1 MRTRRRSS
9 STLPPIAEFDPEE
22 MARAMAESRR
32 YAHPGGYVSALGLE
46 TPGAGPSGHSSGSG
60 RSVGMAREETRG
72 APGGRGGK
80 APAQSMVTRLEF
92 PASSVSVPPPLP
104 PKTRPASIASIASTW
119 SYHAPPGTG
128 RALPVSPSSS
138 SSSASSSR
146 STSPT
151 KSLFSSASS
160 TLYSASSLSGSSHSP
175 TRSTSPTKSSTRP
188 LPVPTP
194 RSVPSS
200 VLSPSS
206 PTKGRPLPV
215 PTPKTPGGMTLLP
228 TSPPSPKSPTS
239 PDPPRTPSSART
251 ARAVPLPFS
260 PSSARTARAIPLPTS
275 PSSAR
280 TARDVPLPTS
290 PSSAR
295 TARAMPLPPSP
306 SPSRYSY
313 RESAELDHEDEID
326 VEEDS
331 GYGSRSTTPT
341 PLPLS
346 GLRSPALEHPGGS
359 QRLSPL
365 SVTRGLRTP
374 SVVSAP
380 SASSGSRT
388 PSSGGLSTKPSFSS
402 LLTKVAE
409 SARHERLDGALERL
423 VEVTTGSAYAASIR
437 SAATSLKSGKSR
449 HSTREDSANTAEA
462 LAKLHFIATSPFACQ
477 NPGCGA
483 VIPAVSLEG
492 MSFPPASDVPPALI
506 VSLLH
511 AHCTSCTQT
520 HCRGCGVPTACPAA
534 CSPCAVISRHCAAA
548 RALGGLTA
556 LIAFD
561 RAHILT
567 REPGRIADKP
577 LLAPLSALAYFL
589 DPCTDS
595 DGQQPP
601 LDTDPALPVL
611 LRHSRVPGYAAGLL
625 RTTDFGAWMTRAPAY
640 TAVLRLLRFAPT
652 HRPMSRRAVSG
663 AGTGAWYRSRNPA
676 VIQMADSGEEDV
688 GESLSLQD
696 LIRQLEPVRMGLLK
710 LTEMSKFRPTLEK
723 AHALCD
729 AVLYLQLQDVLAEE
743 DI

>member
-92 PASSVSVPPPLP
+92 PASSVIDMELP
-104 PKTRPASIASIASTW
+104 R
-119 SYHAPPGTG
+119 APWDGTG
-128 RALPVSPSSS
+128 VAGFPEFIVLI
-138 SSSASSSR
+138 
-146 STSPT
+146 
-151 KSLFSSASS
+151 
-160 TLYSASSLSGSSHSP
+160 GI
-175 TRSTSPTKSSTRP
+175 
-188 LPVPTP
+188 
-194 RSVPSS
+194 
-200 VLSPSS
+200 VLSFDIAHEIVILL
-206 PTKGRPLPV
+206 RV
-215 PTPKTPGGMTLLP
+215 VHTLLGIFLIGVQSF
-228 TSPPSPKSPTS
+228 TDSLDLTHEKQHPPATRTDTALCAQFGALAFVADKRASVTY
-239 PDPPRTPSSART
+239 PPRTPSSART

>member
-32 YAHPGGYVSALGLE
+32 YAHAGGYVSALGLE

-60 RSVGMAREETRG
+60 RSAGIAREETHG
-72 APGGRGGK
+72 GPGGGGVK
-80 APAQSMVTRLEF
+80 APALSMVTRLDF
-92 PASSVSVPPPLP
+92 PASSVIDMELS
-104 PKTRPASIASIASTW
+104 
-119 SYHAPPGTG
+119 
-128 RALPVSPSSS
+128 RALWDGTDVTGFPESIV
-138 SSSASSSR
+138 
-146 STSPT
+146 
-151 KSLFSSASS
+151 LI
-160 TLYSASSLSGSSHSP
+160 
-175 TRSTSPTKSSTRP
+175 
-188 LPVPTP
+188 
-194 RSVPSS
+194 SV
-200 VLSPSS
+200 VLSFDIAHEIVILL
-206 PTKGRPLPV
+206 RV
-215 PTPKTPGGMTLLP
+215 VHTLLGIFLIGVQSF
-228 TSPPSPKSPTS
+228 TDSLDLTHKKQHPPSACTDTTLCAKLGALAVVADERASAAY
-239 PDPPRTPSSART
+239 PPRTPSSARS

-260 PSSARTARAIPLPTS
+260 PSSARTARAIPLPSS

-326 VEEDS
+326 VAEDS

-388 PSSGGLSTKPSFSS
+388 PSSGGLSMKPSFSS

-640 TAVLRLLRFAPT
+640 TAVLRLLRIAPT

-688 GESLSLQD
+688 GESQSLQD
-696 LIRQLEPVRMGLLK
+696 LVRQLEPVRMGLLK

-743 DI
+743 EI